1 MDFFLSFFK
10 DLHTSEGLVHLIQSG
25 GLVVLVAI
33 VFAETGLLLGFFLPG
48 DSLLITAGILSSP
61 HAFGGGI
68 FSPVE
73 LIISLSLA
81 AFLGDQCN
89 YFLGRKSGQRI
100 FDRPDGKF
108 IKRKYFIEA
117 HDFYERHGRAAIV
130 AARFMPIFRTFV
142 PFIAGVAQMERRRYM
157 TFNFLGGVLWV
168 ISMVM
173 AGYFLG
179 ATPWAQKLHQVI
191 VIVVIVSILP
201 VVIGIMKRTLKGRC
215 RKSENTIPQTLKRG
229 RHVTRN

>member
-1 MDFFLSFFK
+1 MEFLFSFLK

-33 VFAETGLLLGFFLPG
+33 IFAETGLLLGFFLPG

-68 FSPVE
+68 FSPIE
-73 LIISLSLA
+73 LILSLSLA
-81 AFLGDQCN
+81 AFLGDQVN
-89 YFLGRKSGQRI
+89 YFLGRKSGRRI
-100 FDRPDGKF
+100 FDRPDGRW
-108 IKRKYFIEA
+108 IKRKYFVEA
-117 HDFYERHGRAAIV
+117 HDFYEKYGRSAIV

-142 PFIAGVAQMERRRYM
+142 PFIAGVAQMERRRYI

-168 ISMVM
+168 TSLITT
-173 AGYFLG
+173 GYFLG
-179 ATPWAQKLHQVI
+179 ATPWAQKLHQII

-201 VVIGIMKRTLKGRC
+201 PIIGIFKRVIYKCKT
-215 RKSENTIPQTLKRG
+215 E
-229 RHVTRN
+229 

>member
-1 MDFFLSFFK
+1 MESFFSFFQ
-10 DLHTSEGLVHLIQSG
+10 DLHTSEGLVHLMQSG

-61 HAFGGGI
+61 HAVGGGI
-68 FSPVE
+68 FSPLE
-73 LIISLSLA
+73 LIVSLTLA
-81 AFLGDQCN
+81 AFAGDQLN

-100 FDRPDGKF
+100 FNRPDGRF
-108 IKRKYFIEA
+108 IKRKYFTEA
-117 HDFYERHGRAAIV
+117 HDFYEKYGRTAII

-142 PFIAGVAQMERRRYM
+142 PFVAGVAQMERRRYVIY
-157 TFNFLGGVLWV
+157 NFLGGAFWV
-168 ISMVM
+168 TSLIT

-179 ATPWAQKLHQVI
+179 ATSWAHKLHQII

-201 VVIGIMKRTLKGRC
+201 PIIGIFKRVVYKYKTG
-215 RKSENTIPQTLKRG
+215 
-229 RHVTRN
+229 